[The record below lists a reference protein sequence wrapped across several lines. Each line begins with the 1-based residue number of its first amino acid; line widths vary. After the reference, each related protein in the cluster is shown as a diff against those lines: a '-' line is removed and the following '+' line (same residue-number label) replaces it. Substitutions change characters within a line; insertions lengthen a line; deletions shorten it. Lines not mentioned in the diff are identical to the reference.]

1 MVLPVGVLIGLP
13 IAAGTKVLTVLAKAL
28 RTLLSAILLATV
40 LTISAITLLVKS
52 LPVLIG
58 AELMVG

>member
-28 RTLLSAILLATV
+28 RTLLSAILLATA

-58 AELMVG
+58 AELMVE